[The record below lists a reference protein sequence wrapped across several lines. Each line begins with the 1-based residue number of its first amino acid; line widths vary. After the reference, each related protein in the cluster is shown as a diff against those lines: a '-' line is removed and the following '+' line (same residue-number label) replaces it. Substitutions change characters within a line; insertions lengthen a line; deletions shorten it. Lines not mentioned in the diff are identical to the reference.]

1 MPMTIMSKP
10 VAPSSNPGFV
20 YLHVHSAYSLL
31 KGSIKIARLGEL
43 AKADRQPALALT
55 DTDNMFGALEF
66 SDKMAGYG
74 IQPIVGCEL
83 AVDFGD
89 QDPNARNAM
98 ASAPSR
104 IVLLAARERGY
115 RSLMHLNSRAFLETP
130 VHQTPHI
137 KFEWLE
143 GQSEDLI
150 ALTGGPDGP
159 VSLAL
164 SADQS
169 ALATARCE
177 RLAALFGDRLYVEL
191 QRHGIEKE
199 RRIEAGLIDLAYAKG
214 LPLVA
219 TNEPYFATS
228 EDYEAHDALLC
239 IAGGRLIAETEREQL
254 TPDHRFKTRA
264 EMALLFADIP
274 EALSSTIEIA
284 ERCAFRPKTRK
295 PILPRFTVGAG
306 TNATDAA
313 HEEAG
318 ELRRQAED
326 GLSNRLAV
334 HGLSQGSSEEDYRAR
349 LSFELDVITRMNYAG
364 YFLIVADFIQWAKAE
379 GIPVGPG
386 RGSGAGS
393 LVAYSL
399 TITDLDPIRFGLL
412 FERFLNPDRV
422 SMPDFDI
429 DFCQDGRDR
438 VIRYVQERYGRDQV
452 AQIITFG
459 TLQARGVLR
468 DVGRVLQMP
477 YGQVDK
483 LTKLVP
489 QNPAAPVTLAAAIA
503 GEPKLQAFRDED
515 PVVARAFDIA
525 QRLEGLTR
533 HASTHAAGIVIGDRP
548 LSELV
553 PLYRDPKSDMPVTQ
567 FNMKWVEPAGLVK
580 FDFLGLKTLTV
591 LDVAVKLL
599 RRRGVELDLA
609 TLPLDDAASYQ
620 MLARGDVVG
629 VFQVES
635 QGMRRALVDM
645 RPDRFED
652 IIALVALYR
661 PGPMANIPT
670 YCARKH
676 GDEEPEYL
684 HPILEPILKE
694 TFGVII
700 YQEQVMQI
708 AQVMAGYSLGDA
720 DLLRRAMGKKI
731 RAEMEKQRAVFV
743 AGAVKNN
750 VPKGQAD
757 TIFELLAKFADYGF
771 NKSHAAAYALVSYHT
786 AYMKAHY
793 PVEFLAA
800 SMTLELNN
808 TDKLSEFRAEAVR
821 LGIKVEA
828 PNINRSGTV
837 FEVGD
842 GTIYYALA
850 ALKGVGQQAVELII
864 DTRRGG
870 QFTSLADFASRAN
883 PRAINKRIVESLA
896 AAGAFDSLEPNRAR
910 VFAGADAILA
920 ACQRSHE
927 AATSGQ
933 NDMFGG
939 AADAPT
945 IMLPQVEPWLP
956 AERLRREY
964 DAIGFFLSGHP
975 LDDYATVLKRLRV
988 QSWAEFSRAVKTGA
1002 TAGKVAATVVSRMER
1017 RTKTG
1022 NKMGIIGLSDPT
1034 GHFEAVLF
1042 SEGLAQYRD
1051 ILEPGAAVLLQLGA
1065 ELQGEDVRAR
1075 VLHAEALDT
1084 AAAKTQKGLRIF
1096 LRDTKPLESIAR
1108 RLSPPAG
1115 QSGSGDI
1122 ALVLRLDMQ
1131 TEIEFKLE
1139 GRFQVS
1145 PQIAG
1150 AIKAD
1155 KQRSF
1160 SMCEMCRKD
1169 SYSFAPT
1176 RRNLILGAAATS
1188 LFWASAAD
1196 AKEAK

>member
-1 MPMTIMSKP
+1 MPS
-10 VAPSSNPGFV
+10 AGFV
-20 YLHVHSAYSLL
+20 HLHVHSAYSLL
-31 KGSIKIARLGEL
+31 KGSIKIAKLAEL

-55 DTDNMFGALEF
+55 DSDNMFGALEF

-74 IQPIVGCEL
+74 IQPIVGLEL
-83 AVDFGD
+83 AIDFGD
-89 QDPNARNAM
+89 QDPNARATK
-98 ASAPSR
+98 ASGPLR

-115 RSLMHLNSRAFLETP
+115 RSLMRLNSRAFLETP
-130 VHQTPHI
+130 VHQSPHI
-137 KFEWLE
+137 KFDWLTDDAE
-143 GQSEDLI
+143 GLI

-159 VSLAL
+159 ISRAL
-164 SADQS
+164 EADHG
-169 ALATARCE
+169 ALAAARCE
-177 RLAALFGDRLYVEL
+177 RLAQLFGDRLYVEL
-191 QRHGIEKE
+191 QRHGVDRE
-199 RRIEAGLIDLAYAKG
+199 RSVEAGLIDLAYAKS

-219 TNEPYFATS
+219 TNEPYFASTD
-228 EDYEAHDALLC
+228 DYEAHDALLC
-239 IAGGRLIAETEREQL
+239 IAGGRLIAETDREQL
-254 TPDHRFKTRA
+254 TPDHRFKSRA
-264 EMALLFADIP
+264 EMAVLFADIP
-274 EALSSTIEIA
+274 EALASTVEIA
-284 ERCAFRPKTRK
+284 ERCSYRPLTRK
-295 PILPRFTVGAG
+295 PILPLFTVGAG
-306 TNATDAA
+306 TDAA
-313 HEEAG
+313 DAASAEAA
-318 ELRRQAED
+318 ELRRQAEE
-326 GLSNRLAV
+326 GLDRRLKVYGLAPGMTDEDYQKRLA
-334 HGLSQGSSEEDYRAR
+334 
-349 LSFELDVITRMNYAG
+349 FELDVITRMKYAG
-364 YFLIVADFIQWAKAE
+364 YFLIVSDFIKWAKAQ

-393 LVAYSL
+393 LVAWVL

-412 FERFLNPDRV
+412 FERFLNPERV

-429 DFCQDGRDR
+429 DFCQDRRGE
-438 VIRYVQERYGRDQV
+438 VITYVQQRYGRDQV

-503 GEPKLQAFRDED
+503 SEPKLQAFRDED
-515 PVVARAFDIA
+515 PVVASAFDIA

-533 HASTHAAGIVIGDRP
+533 HASTHAAGIVIADRP

-599 RRRGVELDLA
+599 KQRGVEVDLA
-609 TLPLDDAASYQ
+609 TLPIDDAKSYQ
-620 MLARGDVVG
+620 MLAKGDVVG

-684 HPILEPILKE
+684 HPLLEPILKE

-731 RAEMEKQRAVFV
+731 RAEMEKQRAIFV
-743 AGAVKNN
+743 AGAVKNG
-750 VPKGQAD
+750 VPNGQAE

-800 SMTLELNN
+800 SMTLDLNN
-808 TDKLSEFRAEAVR
+808 TDKLSEFRAEAQR
-821 LGIKVEA
+821 LGIKVE
-828 PNINRSGTV
+828 PPSINRSGPT
-837 FEVGD
+837 FEVAD
-842 GTIYYALA
+842 GTIFYALA
-850 ALKGVGQQAVELII
+850 ALKGVGPQAIELIVEARS
-864 DTRRGG
+864 TGG
-870 QFTSLADFASRAN
+870 LFTSLADFAARVN
-883 PRAINKRIVESLA
+883 PRAINKRVIESLA
-896 AAGAFDSLEPNRAR
+896 AAGAFDGIDSNRAR
-910 VFAGADAILA
+910 VFAGADAILS

-927 AATSGQ
+927 AATIGQ
-933 NDMFGG
+933 NDMFGN

-945 IMLPQVEPWLP
+945 IILPQIEAWLP

-975 LDDYATVLKRLRV
+975 LDDYATALKRLRV

-1022 NKMGIIGLSDPT
+1022 NKMGIMGLSDPT

-1051 ILEPGAAVLLQLGA
+1051 VLEPGAAVLLQLGA

-1075 VLHAEALDT
+1075 VLHAESLDA

-1096 LRDTKPLESIAR
+1096 VRDTRPLESIAK
-1108 RLSPPAG
+1108 RLQMPEASGQAAGARNAPGKPAAVVPAG
-1115 QSGSGDI
+1115 GDGDVS
-1122 ALVLRLDMQ
+1122 LVLMLDLE
-1131 TEIEFKLE
+1131 TEVEMKLP
-1139 GRFQVS
+1139 GRFKVS

-1150 AIKAD
+1150 AIKAVTGVVD
-1155 KQRSF
+1155 VQ
-1160 SMCEMCRKD
+1160 
-1169 SYSFAPT
+1169 T
-1176 RRNLILGAAATS
+1176 L
-1188 LFWASAAD
+1188 
-1196 AKEAK
+1196 

>member
-1 MPMTIMSKP
+1 MSS
-10 VAPSSNPGFV
+10 AGFV
-20 YLHVHSAYSLL
+20 HLHAHSAYSLL
-31 KGSIKIARLGEL
+31 KGSIKIAKLGEL

-74 IQPIVGCEL
+74 IQPIIGCEL

-89 QDPNARNAM
+89 IDPTARNVLA
-98 ASAPSR
+98 AGPAR

-115 RSLMHLNSRAFLETP
+115 RSLMRLNSRAFLETP
-130 VHQTPHI
+130 VHQSPHI
-137 KFEWLE
+137 KFDWLE
-143 GQSEDLI
+143 GDAEDLI

-159 VSLAL
+159 I
-164 SADQS
+164 
-169 ALATARCE
+169 ALAIGADHAALAATRCE
-177 RLAALFGDRLYVEL
+177 RLASMFGDRLYVEL
-191 QRHGIEKE
+191 QRHGIDKE
-199 RRIEAGLIDLAYAKG
+199 RRSESGLIDLAYAKG

-219 TNEPYFATS
+219 TNEPYFATND
-228 EDYEAHDALLC
+228 DYEAHDALLC
-239 IAGGRLIAETEREQL
+239 IAGGRLIAETDREQL

-264 EMALLFADIP
+264 EMAVLFADIP
-274 EALSSTIEIA
+274 EALASTIEIA
-284 ERCAFRPKTRK
+284 ERCSFRPKTRK

-306 TNATDAA
+306 SNAADAEN
-313 HEEAG
+313 EEAA
-318 ELRRQAED
+318 ELRRQAEQ
-326 GLSNRLAV
+326 GLTNRLTV
-334 HGLSQGSSEEDYRAR
+334 HGLSQGTTEEDYRAR
-349 LSFELDVITRMNYAG
+349 LAFELDVINRMNYAG
-364 YFLIVADFIQWAKAE
+364 YFLIVADFIKHAKSE

-393 LVAYSL
+393 LVAYAL

-412 FERFLNPDRV
+412 FERFLNPERV

-429 DFCQDGRDR
+429 DFCQDRRGE
-438 VIRYVQERYGRDQV
+438 VIDYVQQRYGRDQV

-503 GEPKLQAFRDED
+503 SEPKLQAFRDED
-515 PVVARAFDIA
+515 AVVARAFDIA

-599 RRRGVELDLA
+599 KQRNIDVDLA
-609 TLPLDDAASYQ
+609 TLPLDDAPSYQ

-684 HPILEPILKE
+684 HPLLEPILKE

-731 RAEMEKQRAVFV
+731 RSEMEKQRAIFV
-743 AGAVKNN
+743 AGSVKNG

-771 NKSHAAAYALVSYHT
+771 NKSHAAAYALVSYQT

-808 TDKLSEFRAEAVR
+808 TDKLSEFRSEAQR
-821 LGIKVEA
+821 LKIKVEA
-828 PNINRSGTV
+828 PNINRSGPT
-837 FEVGD
+837 FEVSD
-842 GTIYYALA
+842 NTIYYALA
-850 ALKGVGQQAVELII
+850 ALKGVGPQAVELIVEE
-864 DTRRGG
+864 RRKSGV
-870 QFTSLADFASRAN
+870 FTSLADFAARVN

-896 AAGAFDSLEPNRAR
+896 AAGAFDTLDSNRAR
-910 VFAGADAILA
+910 VFGGADAVLA
-920 ACQRSHE
+920 ACQRTHE
-927 AATSGQ
+927 AATIGQ

-939 AADAPT
+939 AADAPS
-945 IMLPQVEPWLP
+945 IMLPQIEPWLP

-1022 NKMGIIGLSDPT
+1022 NKMGIMGLSDPT

-1051 ILEPGAAVLLQLGA
+1051 VLEPGAAVLLQLGA

-1075 VLHAEALDT
+1075 VLHAEPLDA

-1096 LRDTKPLESIAR
+1096 VRDTKPLDSIAR
-1108 RLSPPAG
+1108 RLNMPETAAPNGAPKMPAAKPAPAPIG
-1115 QSGSGDI
+1115 AGDGDVS
-1122 ALVLRLDMQ
+1122 LVIMLDLE
-1131 TEIEFKLE
+1131 TEVEMKLP
-1139 GRFQVS
+1139 GRFKVS

-1150 AIKAD
+1150 AIKAVSGVVD
-1155 KQRSF
+1155 VQQ
-1160 SMCEMCRKD
+1160 
-1169 SYSFAPT
+1169 
-1176 RRNLILGAAATS
+1176 L
-1188 LFWASAAD
+1188 
-1196 AKEAK
+1196 

>member
-1 MPMTIMSKP
+1 MTTKPSAAMSS
-10 VAPSSNPGFV
+10 AGFV
-20 YLHVHSAYSLL
+20 HLHVHSAYSLL
-31 KGSIKIARLGEL
+31 KGSIKIQKLGEL

-74 IQPIVGCEL
+74 IQPIIGCEL

-89 QDPNARNAM
+89 QDPSARNAL
-98 ASAPSR
+98 AAGPAR

-115 RSLMHLNSRAFLETP
+115 RSLMRLNSRAFLETP
-130 VHQTPHI
+130 VHQSPHI
-137 KFEWLE
+137 KFEWLQ
-143 GQSEDLI
+143 GDAEDLI
-150 ALTGGPDGP
+150 ALTGGPEGP
-159 VSLAL
+159 IALAVN
-164 SADQS
+164 ADQA
-169 ALATARCE
+169 ALAATRCD

-199 RRIEAGLIDLAYAKG
+199 RRAEAGLIDLAYAKG

-219 TNEPYFATS
+219 TNEPYFATAD
-228 EDYEAHDALLC
+228 DYEAHDALLC
-239 IAGGRLIAETEREQL
+239 IAGGRLVAETDRDQL

-264 EMALLFADIP
+264 EVA
-274 EALSSTIEIA
+274 EALASTIEIA
-284 ERCAFRPKTRK
+284 ERCSFRPVTRK

-306 TNATDAA
+306 TNAVEAESDEAA
-313 HEEAG
+313 
-318 ELRRQAED
+318 ELRRQAEQ
-326 GLSNRLAV
+326 GLSDRLRV
-334 HGLSQGSSEEDYRAR
+334 HGLSQGSSEEEYRAR
-349 LSFELDVITRMNYAG
+349 LAFEIDVITRMNYAG

-393 LVAYSL
+393 LVAYAL

-412 FERFLNPDRV
+412 FERFLNPERV

-429 DFCQDGRDR
+429 DFCQDRRDE
-438 VIRYVQERYGRDQV
+438 VIDYVQKRYGRDQV

-483 LTKLVP
+483 LCKLVP
-489 QNPAAPVTLAAAIA
+489 QNPTNPVTLARAIES
-503 GEPKLQAFRDED
+503 EPQLQA
-515 PVVARAFDIA
+515 ARNSEPIVKRVFDIA
-525 QRLEGLTR
+525 QKLEGLNR

-548 LSELV
+548 LIELV

-599 RRRGVELDLA
+599 KRRGIELNLA
-609 TLPLDDAASYQ
+609 RLPLDDAPSYA
-620 MLARGDVVG
+620 MLAKGDVVG

-684 HPILEPILKE
+684 HPMLEPILKE

-708 AQVMAGYSLGDA
+708 AQVMAGYSLGEA

-731 RAEMEKQRAVFV
+731 RAEMEKQRERFV
-743 AGAVKNN
+743 SGSAERGIQR
-750 VPKGQAD
+750 GQAD

-771 NKSHAAAYALVSYHT
+771 NKSHAAAYAMLSYHT

-800 SMTLELNN
+800 SMTLDLSN
-808 TDKLSEFRAEAVR
+808 TDKLSEFRAEAQR

-828 PNINRSGTV
+828 PNINRSGAT
-837 FEVGD
+837 FEVSE

-850 ALKGVGQQAVELII
+850 GLKGVGGQAVDLIVEARK
-864 DTRRGG
+864 DGL
-870 QFTSLADFASRAN
+870 FTSLADFAARVN
-883 PRAINKRIVESLA
+883 PRAINKRVIESLA
-896 AAGAFDSLEPNRAR
+896 AAGAFDALDSNRAR
-910 VFAGADAILA
+910 VFAGAEAILA

-927 AATSGQ
+927 AATVGQ

-988 QSWAEFSRAVKTGA
+988 QTWAEFSRAVKTGA

-1022 NKMGIIGLSDPT
+1022 NKMGIMGLSDPT

-1042 SEGLAQYRD
+1042 SEGLAQYREV
-1051 ILEPGAAVLLQLGA
+1051 LEPGAAVLLQLGA

-1075 VLHAEALDT
+1075 VLHAEPLDA

-1096 LRDTKPLESIAR
+1096 VRDTRPLESIAK
-1108 RLSPPAG
+1108 RLQLPEPAPQG
-1115 QSGSGDI
+1115 GPVRGPQTKPLPDAAGGANGDVS
-1122 ALVLRLDMQ
+1122 LVMMLDLE
-1131 TEIEFKLE
+1131 TEVEMKLP
-1139 GRFQVS
+1139 GRFRVS

-1150 AIKAD
+1150 AIKAVSGVVD
-1155 KQRSF
+1155 VQQ
-1160 SMCEMCRKD
+1160 
-1169 SYSFAPT
+1169 
-1176 RRNLILGAAATS
+1176 L
-1188 LFWASAAD
+1188 
-1196 AKEAK
+1196 